1 MYTLFIVP
9 VESSIT
15 KYIQSDDYSVLGRLL
30 LFHSTDQPFRIKTN
44 FEQKKKKIR
53 RQKGKQITKEI
64 TFSSKH

>member
-9 VESSIT
+9 LESSIT

-44 FEQKKKKIR
+44 FEQKKKIR
-53 RQKGKQITKEI
+53 RLKGKQITKEI

>member
-9 VESSIT
+9 LESSIT

-44 FEQKKKKIR
+44 FEQKKNFGAKKENR
-53 RQKGKQITKEI
+53 
-64 TFSSKH
+64 